1 MAVISEKEFRR
12 GAEGV
17 SRSEEEAPADVSS
30 ELFIFRPLQMRQGS
44 VNQPEPTNGVEGIT
58 IFQKVNKWKTMDAI
72 TSIFEMLSK
81 CKCIRVNYDG
91 ITLEANEWATLKR
104 GWMGHQVVCIG
115 NERNEK
121 SRQKTTIFDRCL
133 IWVAW
138 HHSSLAHCH
147 LSEPIGWPV
156 SNIRQPSQ
164 SHLFCVPDIPSKSP
178 FHSN

>member
-72 TSIFEMLSK
+72 TSIFETWKM
-81 CKCIRVNYDG
+81 
-91 ITLEANEWATLKR
+91 
-104 GWMGHQVVCIG
+104 
-115 NERNEK
+115 
-121 SRQKTTIFDRCL
+121 
-133 IWVAW
+133 
-138 HHSSLAHCH
+138 
-147 LSEPIGWPV
+147 
-156 SNIRQPSQ
+156 
-164 SHLFCVPDIPSKSP
+164 
-178 FHSN
+178 